1 MQDKLRNLKSTN
13 PKNYWKIINSLNK
26 KKDNDKIDIETLH
39 KCFFFNLI
47 EQSHEADDDV
57 HINIDITEKDELLN
71 SYILEGEILKC
82 IKLLKNRKKSL
93 PTIES
98 ETNI

>member
-39 KCFFFNLI
+39 EFFVKNLN
-47 EQSHEADDDV
+47 EQSHEDDADV
-57 HINIDITEKDELLN
+57 HINIDTTDNEELLN
-71 SYILEGEILKC
+71 SYIPEGEILKC
-82 IKLLKNRKKSL
+82 IKLLTNRKKSL

-98 ETNI
+98 